1 MASIHIYNIPSIP
14 NMKNKANIILRA
26 AATLLFCAGTTQAAL
41 TWTGA
46 TQEAFNSTTF
56 QTLGSGQTAIANFN
70 ITGAGAGTVVWGE
83 TWTNVSVGPT
93 TVGGITFTAT
103 GLGNL
108 TTSAYYTTGTA
119 VLDSGNNNSGNPT
132 LNEVYVTLAGFNP
145 SKEYI
150 LQFLIVDDRNNSAIF
165 GRQSM
170 MQELGTANNS
180 GIVVIG
186 THPDAP
192 APNNARQFG
201 LITGAFTGGSSVS
214 VETLLSGAGTF
225 NGNMGQVNAIRIVEV
240 IPEPSSSLLLLG
252 SLAGLGLIRRR
263 PRN

>member
-1 MASIHIYNIPSIP
+1 
-14 NMKNKANIILRA
+14 
-26 AATLLFCAGTTQAAL
+26 
-41 TWTGA
+41 
-46 TQEAFNSTTF
+46 
-56 QTLGSGQTAIANFN
+56 
-70 ITGAGAGTVVWGE
+70 
-83 TWTNVSVGPT
+83 
-93 TVGGITFTAT
+93 
-103 GLGNL
+103 
-108 TTSAYYTTGTA
+108 
-119 VLDSGNNNSGNPT
+119 
-132 LNEVYVTLAGFNP
+132 
-145 SKEYI
+145 
-150 LQFLIVDDRNNSAIF
+150 
-165 GRQSM
+165 M

-180 GIVVIG
+180 GIVVSG

-263 PRN
+263 PRA